1 MKRISSIIVT
11 VLLAPAASW
20 ACTGLIAGRGATAD
34 GSVMITYS
42 ADSHSLYGA
51 LTSSPA
57 ADWSAGAMRD
67 IVEWDTG
74 KPLGAI
80 PQVSHTYAVLGNM
93 NEHQVAI
100 VESTW
105 GGRPE
110 LVDSLG
116 MIDYGTLM
124 QLGLERARTARE
136 AIMVMTDLVKEYG
149 YYSSG
154 ESFSV
159 ADKDEAWILEMI
171 GKGPGRR
178 GAVWVAVR
186 IPDDCISGHA
196 NQARIHRFPL
206 DDAENCLYSPDVIS
220 FAREQGYFSG
230 INRDFSFANAYAP
243 LDYGAL
249 RGCEARVWG
258 FFRRYDS
265 DMDRYL
271 AYLEGESADPFPLYI
286 RPQRKLSLRDMKDAM
301 RDHFDGTP
309 YDMHHDIG
317 GGPFASPYRFR
328 PMSFEVD
335 GKTYLNERA
344 IATQQT
350 GFTLVAQ
357 MRRELPD
364 AIGGVLWF
372 GVDDANTCVYV
383 PMYCCCTEV
392 PWCFSPENGSMYDF
406 SWTSAFWIHNWVA
419 NMAYARYEP
428 MIGDIR
434 RVQCGLEDDFERSVV
449 MSADSVA
456 LGLYGSAPSEAVAYL
471 TRYSNDAA
479 ERSTA
484 RWKEL
489 GEFLMV
495 KFLDG
500 NVKRQN
506 PDGSFY
512 TNEYGMPD
520 KVMFP
525 GYSQEYYEEIVRKT
539 GDKFLEKELK
549 TGQP

>member
-1 MKRISSIIVT
+1 MIALA
-11 VLLAPAASW
+11 LLAPAAAW
-20 ACTGLIAGRGATAD
+20 ACTGFIAGRGATTD

-42 ADSHSLYGA
+42 ADSHALYGA

-57 ADWSAGAMRD
+57 ADWDESAMRD

-80 PQVSHTYAVLGNM
+80 PQVPHTYAVLGNI

-110 LVDSLG
+110 LVDTLG
-116 MIDYGTLM
+116 MIDYGSLI

-136 AIMVMTDLVKEYG
+136 AIAVMTELVKEYG

-154 ESFSV
+154 ESFSI
-159 ADKDEAWILEMI
+159 ADKNEAWILEMI
-171 GKGPGRR
+171 GKGTGRK
-178 GAVWVAVR
+178 GAVWVAMR

-230 INRDFSFANAYAP
+230 INKDFSFANAYAP

-249 RGCEARVWG
+249 RGCEARVWA

-265 DMDRYL
+265 GMEQYL
-271 AYLEGESADPFPLYI
+271 SYLEGESAEPFPLYI
-286 RPQRKLSLRDMKDAM
+286 RPQRKLTLRDMKDAM

-317 GGPFASPYRFR
+317 GGAFASPYRFR
-328 PMSFEVD
+328 PMSFVVD

-344 IATQQT
+344 VATQQT

-357 MRRELPD
+357 LRRQLPD
-364 AIGGVLWF
+364 AIGGILWF

-383 PMYCCCTEV
+383 PMYCSSTQV
-392 PWCFSPENGSMYDF
+392 PLCFSPENGSMYDF
-406 SWTSAFWIHNWVA
+406 SWSSAFWIHNWVA

-434 RVQCGLEDDFERSVV
+434 RVQRELEDGFERSVV
-449 MSADSVA
+449 QTTDSVA
-456 LGLYGSAPSEAVAYL
+456 LKLYQSDSAKTVEYL
-471 TRYSNDAA
+471 THFCNDAA

-484 RWKEL
+484 RWKQL

-500 NVKRQN
+500 NVKCQN
-506 PDGSFY
+506 PDGSFC

-520 KVMFP
+520 KVQFP

-539 GDKFLEKELK
+539 GDKFLEKEIN
-549 TGQP
+549 TRQ

>member
-1 MKRISSIIVT
+1 MKRVT
-11 VLLAPAASW
+11 SVLFAAMLLPAGAW
-20 ACTGLIAGRGATAD
+20 ACTGLIAGAGATVD

-42 ADSHSLYGA
+42 ADSHTLYGA
-51 LTSSPA
+51 LTSTPA
-57 ADWSAGAMRD
+57 ADWQPGDMRQ

-80 PQVSHTYAVLGNM
+80 PQVPHTYAVNGNM
-93 NEHQVAI
+93 NEHQLAI

-110 LVDSLG
+110 LVDTLG
-116 MIDYGTLM
+116 LIDYGSLI

-136 AIMVMTDLVKEYG
+136 AIQVMTDLVKEYG

-154 ESFSV
+154 ESFSI
-159 ADKDEAWILEMI
+159 ADPNEAWIMELI
-171 GKGPGRR
+171 GKGPGRK
-178 GAVWVAVR
+178 GAVWVAIR

-196 NQARIHRFPL
+196 NHPRIHQFPL
-206 DDAENCLYSPDVIS
+206 DDPENCLYSPDVIS
-220 FAREQGYFSG
+220 FAREEGYFNG
-230 INRDFSFANAYAP
+230 VNKDFSFSKAYGV

-249 RGCEARVWG
+249 RGCEARVWS

-265 DMDRYL
+265 NMDKYL
-271 AYLEGESADPFPLYI
+271 RYLEGESETPFPLYI
-286 RPQRKLSLRDMKDAM
+286 RPSRKLTLREMKDAM

-317 GGPFASPYRFR
+317 GGPFNAPYRFR
-328 PMSFEVD
+328 PMSFEVN

-357 MRRELPD
+357 MRRNLPD
-364 AIGGVLWF
+364 AIGGIQWF

-383 PMYCCCTEV
+383 PMYCCLTEV
-392 PWCFSPENGSMYDF
+392 PLCFSPENGSMYDF
-406 SWTSAFWIHNWVA
+406 SWTSAFWVYNWVA
-419 NMAYARYEP
+419 NMAYTRYNP

-434 RVQCGLEDDFERSVV
+434 AVQEELENGFENNTAAV
-449 MSADSVA
+449 DSTA
-456 LGLYGSAPSEAVAYL
+456 LALYNQNPAEAVAYL

-479 ERSTA
+479 MSSTA

-500 NVKRQN
+500 NVKAQN
-506 PDGSFY
+506 PDGTFR
-512 TNEYGMPD
+512 TNDYGMPD
-520 KVMFP
+520 GVQFP
-525 GYSQEYYEEIVRKT
+525 GYSREYYEDVVRRT
-539 GDKFLEKELK
+539 GDRFLQKDINIR
-549 TGQP
+549 

>member
-1 MKRISSIIVT
+1 MVALA
-11 VLLAPAASW
+11 LLAPAAAW
-20 ACTGLIAGRGATAD
+20 ACTGLIAGRGATTD
-34 GSVMITYS
+34 GSVMVTYS
-42 ADSHSLYGA
+42 ADSHALYGA
-51 LTSSPA
+51 LTYSPA
-57 ADWSAGAMRD
+57 ADWDEGAMRD

-80 PQVSHTYAVLGNM
+80 PQVPHTYAVLGNI

-110 LVDSLG
+110 LVDTLG
-116 MIDYGTLM
+116 LIDYGSLI

-136 AIMVMTDLVKEYG
+136 AITVMTELVKEYG

-154 ESFSV
+154 ESFSI
-159 ADKDEAWILEMI
+159 ADKNEAWILELI
-171 GKGPGRR
+171 GKGTGRK
-178 GAVWVAVR
+178 GAVWVAMR
-186 IPDDCISGHA
+186 IPDDCIAGHA

-230 INRDFSFANAYAP
+230 INKDFSFANAYAP

-249 RGCEARVWG
+249 RGCEARVWA

-265 DMDRYL
+265 SMEQYL
-271 AYLEGESADPFPLYI
+271 PYLEGESAEPFPLYI
-286 RPQRKLSLRDMKDAM
+286 RPQRKLSLRDMKNAM

-317 GGPFASPYRFR
+317 GGSFASPYRFR
-328 PMSFEVD
+328 PMSFVVD

-357 MRRELPD
+357 LRRQLPD
-364 AIGGVLWF
+364 AIGGILWF

-383 PMYCCCTEV
+383 PMYCSCTQV
-392 PWCFSPENGSMYDF
+392 PLCFSPENGSMYDF

-434 RVQCGLEDDFERSVV
+434 RVQRELEDDFERSVV
-449 MSADSVA
+449 LTTDSVA
-456 LGLYGSAPSEAVAYL
+456 GELYQSDPAKAVGYL
-471 TRYSNDAA
+471 THFSNDAA

-484 RWKEL
+484 RWKQL

-500 NVKRQN
+500 NVKCQN
-506 PDGSFY
+506 PDGSFC

-520 KVMFP
+520 KVQFP

-539 GDKFLEKELK
+539 GDKFLEKEIK
-549 TGQP
+549 TQP